1 MLLYVVKGI
10 KLFFLSFTL
19 LLVLLKGG
27 INTKHVRVSQ
37 WLPQEGMRLRVRS
50 SGQSTR
56 SETPHSKLFH
66 AQPLSLQVH
75 IHVVE
80 FVFVVKDERTVFT
93 KEWSCSSINRKTFV
107 KLFPSICHSSHI
119 CSLWE
124 PSIGSFFSF
133 FLFSPFLLICLGALE
148 NQATKTQELLF
159 RNPIHGNL

>member
-93 KEWSCSSINRKTFV
+93 KEWSCSSINRKTFI
-107 KLFPSICHSSHI
+107 KLFLGYATPHTCAA
-119 CSLWE
+119 CGSLRL
-124 PSIGSFFSF
+124 GVF
-133 FLFSPFLLICLGALE
+133 FLFFFFLIFFLICLGALE